1 MPGSPT
7 AVCPNQ
13 LASMAVKRQGEKSRG
28 SSRGVRLPRV
38 SDAIRCA
45 IGSRWRAEASGKEKK
60 SGNQK
65 VVRRSRREV
74 SGSTSASASAPATPA
89 INNRGNPVVPGEI
102 GVSRRKHGTL
112 PSKYSRVSP
121 STSLILAVRRKL
133 FDRRTFLFFFRGR
146 ERLAD
151 FAPISILNRDVE
163 ALGDPR
169 AILRSPIDQ
178 SRRVALHD
186 RTCRGPCKGEVKVR
200 WSCELCRLK
209 GTKLKERKAGQT

>member
-1 MPGSPT
+1 M
-7 AVCPNQ
+7 CPKQ

-28 SSRGVRLPRV
+28 VVARGPSAATFPARFVAQLVAGGERKPRGRRKIV
-38 SDAIRCA
+38 
-45 IGSRWRAEASGKEKK
+45 ETK
-60 SGNQK
+60 K

-74 SGSTSASASAPATPA
+74 SGSTSASASASATPA

-133 FDRRTFLFFFRGR
+133 FDRPAFLFFFRGR

-151 FAPISILNRDVE
+151 FAPISIINRDVE
-163 ALGDPR
+163 ASGDPR

-178 SRRVALHD
+178 PRRSVATF
-186 RTCRGPCKGEVKVR
+186 RAAAAFKGQVNVR
-200 WSCELCRLK
+200 WSCELSRLK
-209 GTKLKERKAGQT
+209 GMKT